1 MAGIG
6 PQSRNGAELMTDPL
20 TTGLVLGTFVV
31 ALVGAVLS
39 YRTLNALV
47 EIGKNIDGR
56 LSDLLAITRKDA
68 LAEGRLEGKAD
79 R

>member
-1 MAGIG
+1 VA
-6 PQSRNGAELMTDPL
+6 DPL
-20 TTGLVLGTFVV
+20 TTDLVLGTFVV
-31 ALVGAVLS
+31 ALIGAVLS

-56 LSDLLAITRKDA
+56 LDDLLRVTRKDA